1 MRILLFG
8 KNGQIGWE
16 LQRPLSLLGDL
27 IATDA
32 NTCEPHICGDL
43 RNLEGISQTILQLRP
58 DVIVN
63 AAAYTDVDGAED
75 QHELAYL
82 LNHRAPEAMAE
93 AAKKTKALLVHYS
106 SDYVFRGSGHYARGE
121 SATVEPL
128 NVYGKSKLQ
137 GEIAVRASGCQHLI
151 FRTSWVYS
159 TRRQNFLKTILRL
172 AATQKNLSVVDDQFG
187 TPTSAELIADV
198 TAGAIHM
205 TMAHKR
211 LAGLYHLSAAGASN
225 WYEYACFAIE
235 AARLLGAPLQVSGIS
250 AIKPISGQDY
260 PSRALR
266 PANSRLDSSK
276 LMQAFCLRMPDWKI
290 GVARTVRE
298 LVEASVDNPFSNPQK
313 P

>member
-1 MRILLFG
+1 MKILLFG

-16 LQRPLSLLGDL
+16 LQRPLALLGDL
-27 IATDA
+27 IATDQSTSEA
-32 NTCEPHICGDL
+32 YVCGDL
-43 RNLEGISQTILQLRP
+43 RNVQGISQTILHLRP

-63 AAAYTDVDGAED
+63 AAAYTNVDGAED
-75 QHELAYL
+75 QPELADL
-82 LNHRAPEAMAE
+82 INHRAPEAMAE

-106 SDYVFRGSGHYARGE
+106 SDYVFRGTGQYARGE
-121 SATVEPL
+121 SAAVEPL
-128 NVYGKSKLQ
+128 NAYGKSKLQ

-159 TRRQNFLKTILRL
+159 TRRQNFLKTILHL
-172 AATQKNLSVVDDQFG
+172 AATRESFGVVADQFG
-187 TPTSAELIADV
+187 APTSADLIADV

-205 TMAHKR
+205 MRARKR
-211 LAGLYHLSAAGASN
+211 LGGLYHLSAAGSTS

-235 AARLLGAPLQVSGIS
+235 AARLLDAPLQVSGIS
-250 AIKPISGQDY
+250 AIKALSSQDY

-276 LMQAFCLRMPDWKI
+276 LMQTFGLRMPDWKI

-298 LVEASVDNPFSNPQK
+298 LVESHADNPFEAIK
-313 P
+313 KA

>member
-1 MRILLFG
+1 MKILLFG

-27 IATDA
+27 IATDSS
-32 NTCEPHICGDL
+32 TRDGVLCGDL
-43 RNLEGISQTILQLRP
+43 RDLDGICQTILQLRP

-75 QHELAYL
+75 QPELADL
-82 LNHRAPEAMAE
+82 LNHRAPEVMAE
-93 AAKKTKALLVHYS
+93 AAKHVKALLVHYS
-106 SDYVFRGSGHYARGE
+106 SDYVFRGSGNYARGE
-121 SATVEPL
+121 SAAVEPL
-128 NVYGKSKLQ
+128 SVYGKSKLQ

-159 TRRQNFLKTILRL
+159 TRRQNFLKTMLHL
-172 AATQKNLSVVDDQFG
+172 AATRESLGVVADQFG
-187 TPTSAELIADV
+187 APTSAELIADV

-205 TMAHKR
+205 TRAHKR
-211 LAGLYHLSAAGASN
+211 LAGLYHLSATGVTN

-235 AARLLGAPLQVSGIS
+235 AARLLGAPLRVPGIS
-250 AIKPISGQDY
+250 AIKALGSQDY

-266 PANSRLDSSK
+266 PGNSRLDSSK
-276 LMQAFCLRMPDWKI
+276 LMNAFHLRMPDWKI

-298 LVEASVDNPFSNPQK
+298 LVEAQQESPFLPLQK
-313 P
+313 

>member
-93 AAKKTKALLVHYS
+93 AAKKTKALLVHY
-106 SDYVFRGSGHYARGE
+106 
-121 SATVEPL
+121 
-128 NVYGKSKLQ
+128 
-137 GEIAVRASGCQHLI
+137 
-151 FRTSWVYS
+151 
-159 TRRQNFLKTILRL
+159 
-172 AATQKNLSVVDDQFG
+172 
-187 TPTSAELIADV
+187 
-198 TAGAIHM
+198 
-205 TMAHKR
+205 
-211 LAGLYHLSAAGASN
+211 
-225 WYEYACFAIE
+225 
-235 AARLLGAPLQVSGIS
+235 
-250 AIKPISGQDY
+250 
-260 PSRALR
+260 
-266 PANSRLDSSK
+266 
-276 LMQAFCLRMPDWKI
+276 
-290 GVARTVRE
+290 
-298 LVEASVDNPFSNPQK
+298 
-313 P
+313 

>member
-1 MRILLFG
+1 MKILLFG

-27 IATDA
+27 IATDSSTNEA
-32 NTCEPHICGDL
+32 GLCGDL
-43 RNLEGISQTILQLRP
+43 RNLDGICQTILQLRP

-75 QHELAYL
+75 QPELADL
-82 LNHRAPEAMAE
+82 LNHRAPEVMAE
-93 AAKKTKALLVHYS
+93 AAKQVKALLVHYS
-106 SDYVFRGSGHYARGE
+106 SDYVFRGSGNYARGE
-121 SATVEPL
+121 SAAVEPL
-128 NVYGKSKLQ
+128 NAYGHSKLQ

-159 TRRQNFLKTILRL
+159 TRRQNFLKTMLHL
-172 AATQKNLSVVDDQFG
+172 ACTQENLGVVADQFG

-205 TMAHKR
+205 TRARKR
-211 LAGLYHLSAAGASN
+211 LAGLYHLSAAGSTN

-235 AARLLGAPLQVSGIS
+235 AARLLGAPLQVPGIS
-250 AIKPISGQDY
+250 TIKALSSRDY

-276 LMQAFCLRMPDWKI
+276 LMNTFGLRMPDWKI
-290 GVARTVRE
+290 GVARAVRE
-298 LVEASVDNPFSNPQK
+298 LVEASTDSPFQTIQK
-313 P
+313 T

>member
-1 MRILLFG
+1 MKILLFG

-27 IATDA
+27 IATDSH
-32 NTCEPHICGDL
+32 TREGMLCGDL
-43 RNLEGISQTILQLRP
+43 RDLEGIRQTILQLRP

-75 QHELAYL
+75 QPELADL
-82 LNHRAPEAMAE
+82 LNHHAPEVMAE
-93 AAKKTKALLVHYS
+93 AAKQTKALLVHYS
-106 SDYVFRGSGHYARGE
+106 SDYVFRGSGNYARSE
-121 SATVEPL
+121 SAAVEPL
-128 NVYGKSKLQ
+128 NVYGQSKLQ

-159 TRRQNFLKTILRL
+159 TRRHNFLKTMLHL
-172 AATQKNLSVVDDQFG
+172 AATRESFGVVADQFG

-205 TMAHKR
+205 TLARKR
-211 LAGLYHLSAAGASN
+211 LAGLYHLSAAGSTN

-235 AARLLGAPLQVSGIS
+235 AARLLDAPLTTPGIS
-250 AIKPISGQDY
+250 AIKALSSQDY
-260 PSRALR
+260 PNRAQR
-266 PANSRLDSSK
+266 PSNSRLDSGK
-276 LMQAFCLRMPDWKI
+276 LMNAFHLRMPDWKI
-290 GVARTVRE
+290 GVARAVRE
-298 LVEASVDNPFSNPQK
+298 LVEAQQENPFLKPQK